1 MLYWLSGFLKN
12 ISARSTIFLSIFGG
26 SGFFGE
32 VPCALLVFWIYLG
45 IFRRGL
51 LIFEYFAGST
61 SILNFLQ
68 GFMCSAS

>member
-1 MLYWLSGFLKN
+1 MFLARFRVLSSL
-12 ISARSTIFLSIFGG
+12 LD
-26 SGFFGE
+26 FFGE

-61 SILNFLQ
+61 SILIFLQ